1 MKNVLE
7 KDVEAYLVRQVRARG
22 WVTWKLAPTEVG
34 IPDRI
39 VLVPG
44 GSVWFVELKRARGG
58 KVSERQKYILRVL
71 ERGGHSGCVLAGVEE
86 VKVWLAQRD
95 KELALKT
102 DEER

>member
-1 MKNVLE
+1 MKNALE
-7 KDVEAYLVRQVRARG
+7 KDVEKYLVRQVRKRG

-44 GSVWFVELKRARGG
+44 GSVWLVELKRAKGG

-71 ERGGHSGCVLAGVEE
+71 ERGGHAGCVLAGVEE
-86 VKVWLAQRD
+86 VKTWLAQRD
-95 KELALKT
+95 KELAWET

>member
-22 WVTWKLAPTEVG
+22 WVTWKLAPTEAG

-44 GSVWFVELKRARGG
+44 GSVWFVELKRAHGG
-58 KVSERQKYILRVL
+58 MVSERQKYILRVL
-71 ERGGHSGCVLAGVEE
+71 ERGGHAGCVLAGVEE
-86 VKVWLAQRD
+86 VKVWLAERD
-95 KELALKT
+95 KERALGT
-102 DEER
+102 VEER

>member
-1 MKNVLE
+1 
-7 KDVEAYLVRQVRARG
+7 
-22 WVTWKLAPTEVG
+22 VTWKLAPTEVG